1 MSINLL
7 KKNMNKQILIVIA
20 VVVFCIVLCVA
31 LGFIFVQFSVRVG
44 MQTDTFEPVT
54 ESVLTLLTLKI

>member
-1 MSINLL
+1 
-7 KKNMNKQILIVIA
+7 MNKQILIVIA

-54 ESVLTLLTLKI
+54 DSVLTLLTLKI